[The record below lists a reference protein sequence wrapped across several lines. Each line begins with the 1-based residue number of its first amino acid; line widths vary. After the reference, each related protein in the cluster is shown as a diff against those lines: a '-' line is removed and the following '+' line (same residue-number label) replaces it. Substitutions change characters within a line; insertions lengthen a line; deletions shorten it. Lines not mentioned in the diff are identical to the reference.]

1 MIIILYL
8 LIVDVSLVMTKAV
21 EEGLGSFTG
30 VTNTKENVIFITN
43 YIDHSYNVQMIILQ
57 HQ

>member
-30 VTNTKENVIFITN
+30 VSNTK
-43 YIDHSYNVQMIILQ
+43 
-57 HQ
+57 

>member
-8 LIVDVSLVMTKAV
+8 LTVDISLVKTTAV

-30 VTNTKENVIFITN
+30 VTNTK
-43 YIDHSYNVQMIILQ
+43 
-57 HQ
+57 